1 MDGTTRRQ
9 RGLQEA
15 SVDRWEMPSLGEG
28 DIEESPKT
36 GEFATLKAPSQPV
49 PQSSGRN
56 NHENFS

>member
-1 MDGTTRRQ
+1 MALRAGQ

-15 SVDRWEMPSLGEG
+15 SVDRWEMPSLG